1 MTLLLQECLD
11 GLALGCIYAIFSMGF
26 SLVFGVS
33 GVLNLAQGVYATW
46 GAIGAWWV
54 AAHAGAGFALALI
67 AGAGCGAGVSLFVDQ
82 VGFERIRRR
91 DDALV
96 GTLVASIGLWI
107 ALEDLASIVTGAS
120 VLEIPT
126 SSLTVHL
133 YRFGGLRLTTIQVLA
148 IGAAVVLAGAVIY
161 LLRATRLGA
170 AIRAVGW
177 SRQAVEIVGVN
188 PRATLCIAA
197 IVAGALCGI
206 AGVLLGELTAIS
218 YTLGD
223 NLLLAGFAAVV
234 IGGVGDIRGAV
245 LGGLVI
251 GVVETLSAL
260 YISETFQDAITF
272 GMLLAFLLFRPRG
285 LFGSREAMRA

>member
-1 MTLLLQECLD
+1 
-11 GLALGCIYAIFSMGF
+11 
-26 SLVFGVS
+26 
-33 GVLNLAQGVYATW
+33 
-46 GAIGAWWV
+46 
-54 AAHAGAGFALALI
+54 
-67 AGAGCGAGVSLFVDQ
+67 
-82 VGFERIRRR
+82 
-91 DDALV
+91 
-96 GTLVASIGLWI
+96 
-107 ALEDLASIVTGAS
+107 
-120 VLEIPT
+120 
-126 SSLTVHL
+126 
-133 YRFGGLRLTTIQVLA
+133 
-148 IGAAVVLAGAVIY
+148 VLAGAVIY

-197 IVAGALCGI
+197 IVAGALCGF

-245 LGGLVI
+245 VGGLLI

-260 YISETFQDAITF
+260 YISEAFQDAITF
-272 GMLLAFLLFRPRG
+272 GLLLAFLLFRPRG
-285 LFGSREAMRA
+285 LFGSREATRA